1 MLQKHARAC
10 KAVAAQ
16 VRLHSLDSSPFRRP
30 KRNDPIIFNVGPWE
44 YSLKIA
50 RKLVNDK
57 NEPLMGRC
65 DLHTMIVYVAADI
78 PPQGRLNVVLH
89 ELRHA
94 WRFHFPAPRTDE
106 EEADFSATITAA
118 AYRDIRRQ
126 RDRLKAKKI
135 MVP

>member
-1 MLQKHARAC
+1 MLFQ
-10 KAVAAQ
+10 
-16 VRLHSLDSSPFRRP
+16 
-30 KRNDPIIFNVGPWE
+30 VGPWTYRVE
-44 YSLKIA
+44 IA
-50 RKLVNDK
+50 RTLVNDK
-57 NEPLMGRC
+57 NEPILGRC
-65 DLHTMIVYVAADI
+65 DLDSMIIYVAADVS
-78 PPQGRLNVVLH
+78 PQARLNVVLH